1 MDNIKFYEVS
11 AAYVDYLAPHASHL
25 FRNKKD
31 GQQNERKY
39 IGVVFQINDL
49 NYFAPLSSFK
59 EKHKKMNDS
68 IDFIKIKN

>member
-11 AAYVDYLAPHASHL
+11 AAYVDYLAPHAPHL

-49 NYFAPLSSFK
+49 NYFVQHGTWNNTGK
-59 EKHKKMNDS
+59 Q
-68 IDFIKIKN
+68 IY